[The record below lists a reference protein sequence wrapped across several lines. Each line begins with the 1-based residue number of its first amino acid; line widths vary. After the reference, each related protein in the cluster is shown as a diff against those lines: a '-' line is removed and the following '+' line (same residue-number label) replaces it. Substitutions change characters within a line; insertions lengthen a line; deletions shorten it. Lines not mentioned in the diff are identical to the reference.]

1 MRKTI
6 VILLCCIIPAT
17 LSAQSFGDYRKA
29 AVDGFNAYK
38 EKTIKDFEAYRAK
51 VNADFAE
58 YMRKAWEWKEGRPAV
73 PKPEDKEPDIP
84 PVVLPEIDIPDIPD
98 DNEIPYVDIVPIV
111 IDDVP
116 IPIIPI
122 KPVPKQDESKYTV
135 RYYGTECTVRFDPKK
150 KFKMSEASE
159 DAAADM
165 WNKMSGDDYTNLLSD
180 CLQTKEKMALCDWA
194 YYTFLD
200 GVCLKIYGQSNEAVM
215 LKAFLL
221 SQSGYKVRLARSE
234 SGVMRLLI
242 SLTDDLYDYGYFELD
257 GTHYYVTEK
266 DTEPNL
272 YIFNQEFPN
281 EKSLRMNISS
291 AAKFA
296 EKQSESRTLRSRR
309 FPDISVSSSFNE
321 NLIGFYSDYP
331 MSYKRNQDFSQ
342 WVFYANTPIS
352 EKVKSEIYPKLET
365 SIRGKSQAEAANIL
379 INFVQTAFEYKTDGE
394 NWGYERSFFPEETLY
409 YPYSDCEDRAI
420 LYSRLVRDLMGLK
433 VVLLYYPGHLAS
445 AVAFTEPV
453 TGDYLNVSGTKYLVC
468 DPTYINA
475 NIGMTMPGMDNSKA
489 VVVMLEQENQV
500 TSSSE

>member
-1 MRKTI
+1 MRKST
-6 VILLCCIIPAT
+6 VILLCFIISAT
-17 LSAQSFGDYRKA
+17 LSAQSFDDYRKA
-29 AVDGFNAYK
+29 ALDGFNAYK

-58 YMRKAWEWKEGRPAV
+58 YMRKAWEWKEGNPAV
-73 PKPEDKEPDIP
+73 PKPEEKKPDVP
-84 PVVLPEIDIPDIPD
+84 PVVLPDIDIPDIPD

-135 RYYGTECTVRFDPKK
+135 VYYGTECSVRFDPKK
-150 KFKMSEASE
+150 KFRMTGASE

-165 WNKMSGDDYTNLLSD
+165 WSAMSQDSYINLLSD
-180 CLQTKEKMALCDWA
+180 CLQAKDNLALCDWA

-257 GTHYYVTEK
+257 GTHYYVTDK
-266 DTEPNL
+266 KTESSL
-272 YIFNQEFPN
+272 YIFDQEFPN
-281 EKSLRMNISS
+281 EKSLRMAVAR
-291 AAKFA
+291 AAKFS
-296 EKQSESRTLRSRR
+296 EKQSESRTLRSKR

-331 MSYKRNQDFSQ
+331 ESYKRNQEFSQ

-352 EKVKSEIYPKLET
+352 DKVKSRIYPKLEA
-365 SIRGKSQAEAANIL
+365 SIKGKTQAEAANIL
-379 INFVQTAFEYKTDGE
+379 INFVQTAFEYKTDE
-394 NWGYERSFFPEETLY
+394 DNWGYERSFFPEETLY

-420 LYSRLVRDLMGLK
+420 LYSRLVRDIMGLK
-433 VVLLYYPGHLAS
+433 VVLLYYPGHLAT

-453 TGDYLNVSGTKYLVC
+453 TGDYLSISGTKYLVC

-475 NIGMTMPGMDNSKA
+475 NIGMTMPGMDNAKA
-489 VVVMLEQENQV
+489 VVVMLE
-500 TSSSE
+500 